1 MLPRFDVSLLDQ
13 RRSDPGLPEEG
24 RNAPVQEMNHADTE
38 SVPVVR
44 RLRPFFSAANVGAN
58 RPADEAKGTISADAA
73 RLAQLASFRS
83 FAKGLSPSQ
92 VCMAAAS

>member
-1 MLPRFDVSLLDQ
+1 MLASWINGGLTPC
-13 RRSDPGLPEEG
+13 LPEER
-24 RNAPVQEMNHADTE
+24 RNAPVQEMNQADTE
-38 SVPVVR
+38 SVPVIR
-44 RLRPFFSAANVGAN
+44 RLRPFAPRLTWEQTAGLTKL
-58 RPADEAKGTISADAA
+58 KGPSQADAA